1 MADQLNSFSIT
12 GVAASLAAAMGIEAP
27 AQANPAID
35 QIVNLVKNGID
46 GGRVDRVFMYNP
58 DAVAMWLYQKYTAL
72 FDNVVKHTA
81 LSVPLQTVMP
91 SVTPVCFA
99 VYRRVSGGSR
109 HPEVRKAGHPHRHA
123 VRRADPRGQKAGHHR
138 RSALQPEPH
147 LPRARHG
154 LLYWRHH

>member
-91 SVTPVCFA
+91 SVTPVCF
-99 VYRRVSGGSR
+99 GS
-109 HPEVRKAGHPHRHA
+109 
-123 VRRADPRGQKAGHHR
+123 
-138 RSALQPEPH
+138 
-147 LPRARHG
+147 
-154 LLYWRHH
+154 LYTGA